1 MTVKEMI
8 ARLDELTPD
17 EMAELQSEIE
27 RRKHATPA
35 HVISPAERVRR
46 MRAAAQAIREGFS
59 DDEWAKVEK
68 AINEEYLEPLDDDIW
83 RD

>member
-8 ARLDELTPD
+8 ARLDELTPA
-17 EMAELQSEIE
+17 EMTELQGEIE
-27 RRKHATPA
+27 RRRNAAREHS
-35 HVISPAERVRR
+35 ISPAERVRR

-59 DDEWAKVEK
+59 DDEWAVVER
-68 AINEEYLEPLDDDIW
+68 AINEEYVEPMDDEAW